1 MAGKALK
8 KKILADVARNGGA
21 DHVYDVIASG
31 KSILV
36 WAREEWD
43 CSRSYLSKTLRSV
56 PEYAAA
62 LDRALPE
69 AADAMMEDGLAR
81 VDGLDEKSSQAKIA
95 AVREQINMRKALA
108 AGWNRDR
115 YGSGPRAEITLN
127 LGDLHLDALRK
138 ISADR
143 QALMAEDRE
152 REMKVIEHD
161 E

>member
-8 KKILADVARNGGA
+8 KKILADVAKNGGA

-43 CSRSYLSKTLRSV
+43 CSRSYLSKTLREV

-62 LDRALPE
+62 LDKAQTE
-69 AADAMMEDGLAR
+69 AADALMEDSMDRADALNGN
-81 VDGLDEKSSQAKIA
+81 SSQAQIA
-95 AVREQINMRKALA
+95 AVREQINIRRAMA
-108 AGWNRDR
+108 AGLNRDR
-115 YGSGPRAEITLN
+115 YGSGPRTEITLN

-138 ISADR
+138 ISVDR
-143 QALMAEDRE
+143 QSLMVEDRE
-152 REMKVIEHD
+152 REMKVISD

>member
-8 KKILADVARNGGA
+8 RKILAEVAAAGGA
-21 DHVYDVIASG
+21 DYVYEVVASG
-31 KSILV
+31 RTITA
-36 WAREEWD
+36 WARAEWD
-43 CSRSYLSKTLRSV
+43 CSRSYLSKTLREV

-69 AADAMMEDGLAR
+69 AADALMEDSMDRA
-81 VDGLDEKSSQAKIA
+81 DELGENSSQAKIA
-95 AVREQINMRKALA
+95 AVREQINIRKAMA

-115 YGSGPRAEITLN
+115 YGSGPRTEITLN

-138 ISADR
+138 ISMDR
-143 QALMAEDRE
+143 QALMAEDRD
-152 REMKVIEHD
+152 REMKVIGD

>member
-8 KKILADVARNGGA
+8 KQILADVAKKGGA
-21 DHVYDVIASG
+21 DYVYEVVASG
-31 KSILV
+31 KTITA
-36 WAREEWD
+36 WAAEEWD
-43 CSRSYLSKTLRSV
+43 CSRAYLSKSLRTI

-62 LDRALPE
+62 LDKALPE
-69 AADAMMEDGLAR
+69 AADAMMEDGMAR
-81 VDGLDEKSSQAKIA
+81 ADALGKESTQSEIA
-95 AVREQINMRKALA
+95 AVREQMQARKMLA
-108 AGWNRDR
+108 AGLNRDR

-138 ISADR
+138 ISSDR

-161 E
+161 D

>member
-1 MAGKALK
+1 MAGKQLK
-8 KKILADVARNGGA
+8 KRILADVEKAGGA
-21 DHVYDVIASG
+21 DYIFEVMASG
-31 KSILV
+31 KTITA
-36 WAREEWD
+36 WAQEGWG
-43 CSRSYLSKTLRSV
+43 CSRAYLSKTLRDV

-62 LDRALPE
+62 MDRALPE

-81 VDGLDEKSSQAKIA
+81 VDLLDENSTQQQIA

-115 YGSGPRAEITLN
+115 YGTGPKTEITLN

-138 ISADR
+138 FSAER
-143 QALMAEDRE
+143 RTLLEEDRG
-152 REMKVIEHD
+152 REMKVIGD